1 MIKQYPHYLFAIVA
15 GGESVQDDEGNWT
28 DSETITEFISACRE
42 ETNGRG
48 AEIQVAGGTFH
59 IFTSLIQLPK
69 DSPKIEVGTNI
80 FVADDENGSDVR
92 IQGVVLKFDKGQL
105 HNRLWV

>member
-1 MIKQYPHYLFAIVA
+1 MKVDQYPHFLFAVL
-15 GGESVQDDEGNWT
+15 GGESAQDDEGNWI

-59 IFTSLIQLPK
+59 RFTSLIQLPK
-69 DSPKIEVGTNI
+69 GSKMVEVGTSI
-80 FVADDENGSDVR
+80 FVANDQDGSDVR

-105 HNRLWV
+105 HNRLWI